1 MRERNWTVGQKL
13 AGAFAIAALT
23 LTVIAGFGYGSTAR
37 LIDNAHQVEQ
47 SHEVRLSLED
57 LLLGM
62 VNAETGQRGFVVTG
76 DEAFLEPYRNAA
88 TAADRSF
95 ERLRKLTAD
104 SPSQQ
109 QRLDLAR
116 PLIDRKLAELDQA
129 IGLRRAKGFS
139 AAAGFIATGA
149 GKRTMDQL
157 RRVFSDMDLEETGRL
172 ERRAVEA
179 ESSAGVAKAVLLY
192 GSLLGM
198 AFIAAMGWL
207 FARSLTGQIG
217 SAVGHIQS
225 SSVELQA
232 AVRQQSTGS
241 REQATS
247 MAEISITVSELLAA
261 SRQIADSA
269 RRVSE
274 VSGETSQA
282 AGAGDQTV
290 LRASESVAAIRRQVD
305 LIVSHML
312 DLGMKS
318 QRIGGILEIITELAE
333 QTNILSINAS
343 VEAAGA
349 GEAGR
354 RFGVVADEI
363 RKLAERVAGSAKE
376 IRDLVEE
383 VRAAVN
389 TTIMS
394 TESGAK
400 AAEAGTRQF
409 GELTASFKGIVQAVE
424 KSAEAAHEIKLSA
437 KQQALAVEQVNVAI
451 TGLTQATRESE
462 ASSNQ
467 TLQTSKELTQL
478 SQVLSRLVQA
488 EARA

>member
-1 MRERNWTVGQKL
+1 MNERNWTVGQKL
-13 AGAFAIAALT
+13 AGAFAVAALT
-23 LTVIAGFGYGSTAR
+23 LTIIAGFGYMSTAR
-37 LIDNAHQVEQ
+37 LIDNNHRVEQ
-47 SHEVRLSLED
+47 SHEVRLSLSEM
-57 LLLGM
+57 LLVM
-62 VNAETGQRGFVVTG
+62 VDAETGQRGFVVTG
-76 DEAFLEPYRNAA
+76 DEAFLEPYRSAIA
-88 TAADRSF
+88 VVDQSF
-95 ERLRKLTAD
+95 ARLRKLTAD
-104 SPSQQ
+104 NPAQQ

-116 PLIDRKLAELDQA
+116 PLIDKKLTELDYA
-129 IGLRRAKGFS
+129 IGLRRAKGFTV
-139 AAAGFIATGA
+139 AAGYLAKGA
-149 GKRTMDQL
+149 GKQTMDQL
-157 RRVFSDMDLEETGRL
+157 RRVFSEMDQEESDLL
-172 ERRAVEA
+172 ERRGAEA
-179 ESSAGVAKAVLLY
+179 ESSARGAKAMILY
-192 GSLLGM
+192 GSLLGI
-198 AFIAAMGWL
+198 AFIVVMGWL
-207 FARSLTGQIG
+207 ISRSLSREIG
-217 SAVGHIQS
+217 LAVGHIQS

-232 AVRQQSTGS
+232 AVSQQSSGS

-247 MAEISITVSELLAA
+247 MAEISTTVSELLAA
-261 SRQIADSA
+261 SRQIAESA

-274 VSGETSQA
+274 ISGETSQA

-290 LRASESVAAIRRQVD
+290 LRADESVAAIRRQVD
-305 LIVSHML
+305 LIVGHML
-312 DLGMKS
+312 DLGKKS

-363 RKLAERVAGSAKE
+363 RKLAERVAGSTKE

-389 TTIMS
+389 TTVMA
-394 TESGAK
+394 TEGGAK

-409 GELTASFKGIVQAVE
+409 GELTASFKGIVQSVE
-424 KSAEAAHEIKLSA
+424 KSAEAAREIELST

-451 TGLTQATRESE
+451 TGITQTTRESE

-467 TLQTSKELTQL
+467 TLQTSRELTQL
-478 SQVLSRLVQA
+478 SKALSRLVQA